1 MRRPPLPCP
10 CILLVLSAWAGGE
23 GGARFLLL
31 VLLRVFSLCAA
42 ACMHLYVH
50 YPVCTLSLCCA
61 SDRPVAARC
70 RPPLAGATRLGAA
83 AAPRT
88 ARRLALVACHTAPA
102 GTPAP
107 GRSTASP
114 APPRFRLARPS
125 CHPSAPTPPANLPTA
140 PPGRRVAMNR
150 GDPPP
155 LRLHVRRARLCR
167 FANATAAAVDP
178 AASIRGAVVAVAAA
192 SCVVGA
198 DSAKRAASRGRRL
211 ERDTHS
217 KNRQTSDAPYK
228 TRPYG
233 SKTHAPARLGPDCA
247 TRGPGAQPRA
257 STAVRRVAPRT
268 THAGPTTG
276 HRGMAA
282 AVRLSH
288 PLPHLQDPVIRYGR
302 STTGR
307 EGWERHRI
315 GRREAPSEG
324 VAYGKHRDR
333 NGGTRVAIGD
343 GRG

>member
-1 MRRPPLPCP
+1 
-10 CILLVLSAWAGGE
+10 
-23 GGARFLLL
+23 
-31 VLLRVFSLCAA
+31 
-42 ACMHLYVH
+42 MHLYVH

-167 FANATAAAVDP
+167 FANATAAAADP

-198 DSAKRAASRGRRL
+198 DSAKEAASRGRRL
-211 ERDTHS
+211 VRDTQQ
-217 KNRQTSDAPYK
+217 KQTNQRRTAQDETVRLQDAR
-228 TRPYG
+228 TRPAWPRLCHPRTG
-233 SKTHAPARLGPDCA
+233 SAATSLDGGAPRGATNN
-247 TRGPGAQPRA
+247 TRGSYHGSQRDGGSRPSLSSPPPPPR
-257 STAVRRVAPRT
+257 PR
-268 THAGPTTG
+268 HPIRALD
-276 HRGMAA
+276 HRA
-282 AVRLSH
+282 
-288 PLPHLQDPVIRYGR
+288 
-302 STTGR
+302 
-307 EGWERHRI
+307 
-315 GRREAPSEG
+315 
-324 VAYGKHRDR
+324 
-333 NGGTRVAIGD
+333 
-343 GRG
+343 